1 MIEEQL
7 PFPSGTAT
15 AQLINVLHR
24 LPPPDTTI
32 RRRHGYRELDA
43 EEENEEVENVRATSP
58 HAPGHDEERVMVEQ
72 DGWHTLIWSFNF
84 AALVSV
90 STPCIPWRIR
100 LIMTSLQP
108 TSSQSCS
115 PYRFSGVTWR
125 NNGSGTSPRVCHTSV
140 KASLLSSN
148 I

>member
-1 MIEEQL
+1 VIEEQL

-32 RRRHGYRELDA
+32 RRRRGYRELDA
-43 EEENEEVENVRATSP
+43 EAENEVENVEATSP
-58 HAPGHDEERVMVEQ
+58 HAPGHDEERVMVEK
-72 DGWHTLIWSFNF
+72 DGWHTLIWSFTF

-90 STPCIPWRIR
+90 STLCIPWGMR
-100 LIMTSLQP
+100 LIMTSLRP

-115 PYRFSGVTWR
+115 LYRFLGVT
-125 NNGSGTSPRVCHTSV
+125 
-140 KASLLSSN
+140 
-148 I
+148 

>member
-24 LPPPDTTI
+24 LPPPDTSI
-32 RRRHGYRELDA
+32 RRRRGYRELDA
-43 EEENEEVENVRATSP
+43 EAENEEVENVEVTPP
-58 HAPGHDEERVMVEQ
+58 HARGHSEERVMAEQ
-72 DGWHTLIWSFNF
+72 DGWHTLIWSFTF

-90 STPCIPWRIR
+90 STPCIHWRIH
-100 LIMTSLQP
+100 LIMTSWQP

-115 PYRFSGVTWR
+115 PYRFSEAT
-125 NNGSGTSPRVCHTSV
+125 
-140 KASLLSSN
+140 
-148 I
+148 